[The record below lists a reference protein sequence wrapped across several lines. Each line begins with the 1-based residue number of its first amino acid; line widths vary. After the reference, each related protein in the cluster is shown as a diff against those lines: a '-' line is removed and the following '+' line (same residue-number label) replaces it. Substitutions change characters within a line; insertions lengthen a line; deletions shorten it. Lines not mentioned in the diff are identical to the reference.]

1 MSGEAVL
8 QVIYRDPRDLTP
20 YKGNARTHSPEQ
32 IAQIAASIREFG
44 FASPILLKDDETQIG
59 AGHARREAALLLG
72 LTSVPTITLHGLS
85 ESKWRAFVLADNKL
99 ALNAGWDED
108 VLRAEIEALGA
119 EDIDLGLLGFDD
131 DELDALLNPPS
142 TSTAD
147 PDDVPDA
154 PEAPVSALG
163 DVWLLGGH
171 RIMCGDST
179 DAETVSRALAGAEPH
194 LMVTDPPYGVNY
206 DANWRVAAGVR
217 GNLAGGTAVGK
228 VENDSRADWSEAW
241 ALFPGAVSYVWHAG
255 VHSPTVAASLEA
267 NGLRPRAL
275 IIWVKSNY
283 PMGRGDYHHK
293 HEPCWYMVRK
303 GATGHWTGGRKQ
315 TTVWEIDSP
324 QKSETGHSTQK
335 PIECMKRPIE
345 NNSKPG
351 EAVYEPFSGS
361 GTTII
366 AAEMTGRRCLA
377 IELSPAYVD
386 VAVLRWENFTG
397 RTATL
402 EATGQ
407 TFQEVQDERRR
418 QAAA

>member
-99 ALNAGWDED
+99 ALNAGWDEAA
-108 VLRAEIEALGA
+108 LQAEIAALTA
-119 EDIDLGLLGFDD
+119 VEFDTDILGFNA
-131 DELDALLNPPS
+131 DELAALLNPPS
-142 TSTAD
+142 QSEAD
-147 PDDVPDA
+147 PDQT
-154 PEAPVSALG
+154 PEPPAFPVSQAG
-163 DVWLLGGH
+163 DVWLMGGH
-171 RIMCGDST
+171 RILCGDST
-179 DAETVSRALAGAEPH
+179 SAEAVAAVLNGAKPH
-194 LMVTDPPYGVNY
+194 LCLTDPPYGLGETKSEKNAY
-206 DANWRVAAGVR
+206 DVYDDS
-217 GNLAGGTAVGK
+217 AVGL
-228 VENDSRADWSEAW
+228 DGLIAGF
-241 ALFPGAVSYVWHAG
+241 FPLAQSASKCIVLTPGNANARRYP
-255 VHSPTVAASLEA
+255 SPTWTMAWFTPAGAGSGPWGFCCWQPILCYGSDPKLAKGKGRHPDAIVHTETSEK
-267 NGLRPRAL
+267 NG
-275 IIWVKSNY
+275 
-283 PMGRGDYHHK
+283 H
-293 HEPCWYMVRK
+293 PC
-303 GATGHWTGGRKQ
+303 A
-315 TTVWEIDSP
+315 
-324 QKSETGHSTQK
+324 K
-335 PIECMKRPIE
+335 PINFWSWLMERTSE
-345 NNSKPG
+345 PG
-351 EAVYEPFSGS
+351 DLIYEPFSGS

-366 AAEMTGRRCLA
+366 AAEMTGRRCCA

-397 RTATL
+397 KTAAL